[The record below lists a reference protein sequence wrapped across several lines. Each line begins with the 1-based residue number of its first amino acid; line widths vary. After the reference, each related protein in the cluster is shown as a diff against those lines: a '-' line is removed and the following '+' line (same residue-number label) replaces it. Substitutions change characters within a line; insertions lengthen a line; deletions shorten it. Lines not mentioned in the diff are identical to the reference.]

1 MISCE
6 NAKTSRVNLGSL
18 RSDLVKALQDKEGWF
33 EEAGHHGPVLLL
45 LLVLYQQVLKLDLVA
60 VHPEGLDGL
69 KVGPVVDLDQQG
81 VVLAGQLGGPG
92 LVTSSI
98 LFRLLF
104 TIKDQGE
111 NVHFQHTHNKVTYVL
126 RHT

>member
-1 MISCE
+1 M
-6 NAKTSRVNLGSL
+6 
-18 RSDLVKALQDKEGWF
+18 
-33 EEAGHHGPVLLL
+33 
-45 LLVLYQQVLKLDLVA
+45 
-60 VHPEGLDGL
+60 HPEGLDGL
-69 KVGPVVDLDQQG
+69 QVGPVVDLDQQG